1 MRAPY
6 QVKVCLYHQ
15 TMLNQSTLPYLDKI
29 HKEIVN
35 DMKCSRHEVHPMYPD
50 FASQL
55 NVLSLKEMKQAIHHL
70 LDIRDENVWMRLVRY
85 LSIHVLMT
93 KMIKHYYNA

>member
-6 QVKVCLYHQ
+6 QVKVCLYQ

-35 DMKCSRHEVHPMYPD
+35 DMKCSRHEVHPMYPG
-50 FASQL
+50 FRKSIKCAFSKR
-55 NVLSLKEMKQAIHHL
+55 NETSNSSF
-70 LDIRDENVWMRLVRY
+70 IRYSR
-85 LSIHVLMT
+85 
-93 KMIKHYYNA
+93 